1 MGLNHIGDPIEWEE
15 YTFVL
20 ENPRM
25 FTLLQVAKDPAV
37 PIALVGGIILLVGL
51 FLSFYVN
58 PKEMILV
65 EDENK
70 GKIYIKQSKND
81 KIFERKASAIL
92 EELEN
97 K

>member
-1 MGLNHIGDPIEWEE
+1 M
-15 YTFVL
+15 
-20 ENPRM
+20 
-25 FTLLQVAKDPAV
+25 LQVARDPAV

-65 EDENK
+65 EEDGNK
-70 GKIYIKQSKND
+70 NKIFIKQSKND
-81 KIFERKASAIL
+81 KIFERKVNTIL

-97 K
+97 R

>member
-1 MGLNHIGDPIEWEE
+1 
-15 YTFVL
+15 
-20 ENPRM
+20 M
-25 FTLLQVAKDPAV
+25 FTLLQVARDPAV

-65 EDENK
+65 EEDGNK
-70 GKIYIKQSKND
+70 NKIFIKQSKND
-81 KIFERKASAIL
+81 KIFERKVNTIL

-97 K
+97 R